1 MATPTTED
9 TGAIRTGCK
18 GKQYPSTACLKFF
31 KFQGLKVS
39 NPQKRSQAREQRA
52 KVLREVNQVQSPC
65 TPESGYC
72 RSAPKFT
79 EVAARHWNL
88 GDLNTKLMEKF
99 KEENEN
105 IWLQLLDV
113 CTFFCTGELRCER
126 SFLLQMIWS
135 ALGDAVPGIV

>member
-18 GKQYPSTACLKFF
+18 GKQNPSTACLKFLSF
-31 KFQGLKVS
+31 S
-39 NPQKRSQAREQRA
+39 SQAREQRA

-126 SFLLQMIWS
+126 SFLLQMTWS